1 MMTNRPLTVHDFILG
16 WRPGLSINRSSR
28 TSQHQNHRWTP
39 VLIAFL
45 MVLGSFFVPMNTG
58 AVSYSPAAGESGST
72 AISMNDPAL
81 IGWADEYQAYKP
93 GTDVDPAWQ
102 TPEYALGPAVGSSF
116 DVVSLGR
123 GGSIILTFDPPFENG
138 EGWDFAVFENS
149 FNDFN
154 LELAFVEVSSNGT
167 DFVRFDA
174 VSLTP
179 DPVSGYGSI
188 DTTLINNI
196 AGKFRQGYGTP
207 FDLSDLSQT
216 SAVQTG
222 ILDLSRI
229 SCIRIVDIVGDGR
242 DEDAFGHVIYDP
254 YPTVGSAGFDLD
266 AIGVSNGAPYPEG
279 SVIETPSPEAPEK
292 QGRAGFG
299 GQGGCFVESL
309 ISSFF

>member
-1 MMTNRPLTVHDFILG
+1 MADPGIRP
-16 WRPGLSINRSSR
+16 
-28 TSQHQNHRWTP
+28 
-39 VLIAFL
+39 
-45 MVLGSFFVPMNTG
+45 
-58 AVSYSPAAGESGST
+58 
-72 AISMNDPAL
+72 
-81 IGWADEYQAYKP
+81 
-93 GTDVDPAWQ
+93 
-102 TPEYALGPAVGSSF
+102 GPAVGSSF
-116 DVVSLGR
+116 DVVFGR
-123 GGSIILTFDPPFENG
+123 GGSIILTFDPPVENG

-167 DFVRFDA
+167 DFFRFDA

-188 DTTLINNI
+188 DTTLINNV

-254 YPTVGSAGFDLD
+254 YPTVGSAGFDLMPSVCQT
-266 AIGVSNGAPYPEG
+266 APFIRKAVSLRHKARKRRRNRDGPG
-279 SVIETPSPEAPEK
+279 S
-292 QGRAGFG
+292 G
-299 GQGGCFVESL
+299 GQVFVESL